1 MLCFAHS
8 LYHARTPNASYCKV
22 FLHSYN
28 VFGGTLSLTQSIS
41 LAFLG
46 FYDTLILFMHN
57 SNNNT
62 YIEPQLLSR

>member
-1 MLCFAHS
+1 
-8 LYHARTPNASYCKV
+8 V
-22 FLHSYN
+22 FLHSYS

-57 SNNNT
+57 SNNNNNT
-62 YIEPQLLSR
+62 FIEPQLLSK